1 MLHQIIQ
8 KKTGRIFQLRF
19 SGGKCII
26 TKQDRPLPLGGGRI
40 WRWNMY
46 MAAVLHHALVID
58 IILVLVLV
66 LAVRKENSAFG
77 HAQIGAGCPV

>member
-1 MLHQIIQ
+1 
-8 KKTGRIFQLRF
+8 
-19 SGGKCII
+19 
-26 TKQDRPLPLGGGRI
+26 
-40 WRWNMY
+40 

-77 HAQIGAGCPV
+77 HAQIALSNSRAAGRRGSPADFFKVRDLTRAADFFHSPFQT

>member
-1 MLHQIIQ
+1 
-8 KKTGRIFQLRF
+8 
-19 SGGKCII
+19 
-26 TKQDRPLPLGGGRI
+26 
-40 WRWNMY
+40 MY